1 MGLLSFFHSVVCCVV
16 MIYCIVI
23 IYLPSMEEAETNFI
37 VSIVF
42 DIFYPEVFLS
52 IHRKTIIQ
60 QASCRIP
67 IIITTG
73 AKAVYNNSDRAKH
86 LKCVPGDDHF
96 HFGSR

>member
-42 DIFYPEVFLS
+42 DIFYPEVFFIHSQKNNYLTSKLS
-52 IHRKTIIQ
+52 YTNHHDHRGQ
-60 QASCRIP
+60 SGVLQ
-67 IIITTG
+67 
-73 AKAVYNNSDRAKH
+73 
-86 LKCVPGDDHF
+86 L
-96 HFGSR
+96 